1 MAAAAVAWGSA
12 VTAHAVVIRND
23 VPASPER
30 DERDQAIAFA
40 RQMDAAEVDKVTIDF
55 SWATLGAGAGET
67 YTLTKGPTGYVLSG
81 DAEASERT
89 YDDSGDGT
97 GSDRAKIT
105 GRRTLKQVNALRD
118 LWRVR
123 PMSRDSALGMVAND
137 DWAKENEASAFASL
151 YLNRCADSEEAFARQ
166 FMDAG
171 KRVAATASYF
181 QGGWTDDYP
190 TYRVSIVLSN
200 GKTLSMQSRM
210 QATPTIQWSLDGVET
225 WNPDIP
231 NRIAALLPRWS
242 TMGRRITS
250 RLEGKD
256 IARGFGEED
265 AIQQASAHCLLK
277 H

>member
-1 MAAAAVAWGSA
+1 MAAAAVALGGA
-12 VTAHAVVIRND
+12 VASHAVVIHDD
-23 VPASPER
+23 VPASSGR
-30 DERDQAIAFA
+30 DEKDKVAAFA

-67 YTLTKGPTGYVLSG
+67 YTLTKGPTGYALNG
-81 DAEASERT
+81 DADASESM
-89 YDDSGDGT
+89 YDDNGDGT
-97 GSDRAKIT
+97 SSDRAKIT

-118 LWRVR
+118 LWRAR
-123 PMSRDSALGMVAND
+123 PMSRDSALGVIAND

-151 YLNRCADSEEAFARQ
+151 YLNRCAESEEVFSRQ
-166 FMDAG
+166 FMDTG
-171 KRVAATASYF
+171 KRIAATASYF
-181 QGGWTDDYP
+181 EGGWTDDYP
-190 TYRVSIVLSN
+190 TYRVSIVLSS

-231 NRIAALLPRWS
+231 NRIAALLPSWS
-242 TMGRRITS
+242 TMGRRMTS
-250 RLEGKD
+250 RLEGRN
-256 IARGFGEED
+256 IANGFREDD